1 MKPSYA
7 PDNTRSSIVV
17 ILLLAAGVSIVAVL
31 MGLSDKPDVT
41 SIGVSVTEAEV
52 ASLTDGDLISDNFG
66 VPDSTS
72 ADDIAGTDGSAEFDA
87 TSQLGDDGN
96 AIQDDSA
103 NFSVPAPVPATDS
116 ADGTGEAATDE
127 SAAAGAAIAV
137 ATATPAPTPEVAA
150 AVEPTLIPDTSVA
163 DELDALAV
171 PARITAGTVGGQF
184 FTRPDEDEGAT
195 VTRNELTL
203 TLNED
208 GTGSFAGVL
217 DMTLADTTHIT
228 LAMSGQI
235 RWSGDSPQ
243 VLADLTGTYNRDSPI
258 DSDDTSSTDA
268 ELTITSLGSGSG
280 SLCTPACV
288 GFTFPPQT
296 GL

>member
-17 ILLLAAGVSIVAVL
+17 ILLLAAGISIVAVL
-31 MGLSDKPDVT
+31 MGLSDKPDLS
-41 SIGVSVTEAEV
+41 SIGVSVSESEI
-52 ASLTDGDLISDNFG
+52 ASLTDGVVFEPASEVVELDEFG
-66 VPDSTS
+66 EP
-72 ADDIAGTDGSAEFDA
+72 I
-87 TSQLGDDGN
+87 DDGEANN
-96 AIQDDSA
+96 AAIADDSA
-103 NFSVPAPVPATDS
+103 NFSVPAPVPATDG
-116 ADGTGEAATDE
+116 AE
-127 SAAAGAAIAV
+127 SAAGTETGAAASA
-137 ATATPAPTPEVAA
+137 ATAIPIATETPAPTPEVAA
-150 AVEPTLIPDTSVA
+150 AVEPTLIPDTQA
-163 DELDALAV
+163 TDELDALAV
-171 PARITAGTVGGQF
+171 PARITAGTVAGQF

-195 VTRNELTL
+195 VSRNELTL
-203 TLNED
+203 TLNDD

-217 DMTLADTTHIT
+217 DITMADTTHVT

-243 VLADLTGTYNRDSPI
+243 VLAELTGNYNLDSPI
-258 DSDDTSSTDA
+258 DADDVSATDA

-280 SLCTPACV
+280 SLCATTCF